1 MKTSLCIALLACGL
15 ALASPASA
23 GDELYEQLGG
33 QPGLVKVVDAFLPR
47 VLADARLA
55 PFFKE
60 VNQDYLKGQLVA
72 EFCQVSGG
80 PCTRKGP
87 DMKQAHAAF
96 DIDRGTFN
104 AMVEVLQEAMDDQ
117 GVAFATQNQLLAR
130 LAPMHR
136 DIVNVD

>member
-15 ALASPASA
+15 ALATPASA
-23 GDELYEQLGG
+23 DDELYEQLGG
-33 QPGLVKVVDAFLPR
+33 QPGLARLVDAFLPR

-87 DMKQAHAAF
+87 DMKHAHEAF

-104 AMVEVLQEAMDDQ
+104 AMVEVLQDAMEEQ
-117 GVAFATQNQLLAR
+117 GVAFATQNRLLAR

>member
-1 MKTSLCIALLACGL
+1 MKTSLRIALLACSL
-15 ALASPASA
+15 ALAAPAFA
-23 GDELYEQLGG
+23 DDDLYEQLGG
-33 QPGLVKVVDAFLPR
+33 QPGLARLVDALLPR

-55 PFFKE
+55 PFFKD

-72 EFCQVSGG
+72 EFCHVSGG
-80 PCTRKGP
+80 PCVRKGP

-104 AMVEVLQEAMDDQ
+104 AMVEALQQAMDDQ
-117 GVAFATQNQLLAR
+117 EIAFATQNRLLAR

>member
-1 MKTSLCIALLACGL
+1 MKTPLCIALLAFGL
-15 ALASPASA
+15 ALAAPASA
-23 GDELYEQLGG
+23 DDALYEKLGG
-33 QPGLVKVVDAFLPR
+33 QPGLVRLVDAFLPR
-47 VLADARLA
+47 VLANARLA
-55 PFFKE
+55 PFFKD

-72 EFCQVSGG
+72 EFRQVSGG
-80 PCTRKGP
+80 PCARKGP

>member
-87 DMKQAHAAF
+87 DMKHAHEAF
-96 DIDRGTFN
+96 DIDRATFN
-104 AMVEVLQEAMDDQ
+104 AMVEVLQDAMEEQ
-117 GVAFATQNQLLAR
+117 GVSFVTQNRLLAR